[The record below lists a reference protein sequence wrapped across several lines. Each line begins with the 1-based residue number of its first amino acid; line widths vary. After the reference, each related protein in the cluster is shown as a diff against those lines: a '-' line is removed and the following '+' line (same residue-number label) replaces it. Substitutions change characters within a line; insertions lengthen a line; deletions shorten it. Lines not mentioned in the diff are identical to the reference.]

1 MMNVFIYLIYSKLH
15 SPLHFISFWLSGGL
29 HYGLHCRIHQQQLSK
44 IANSIQNYIWQN
56 QKHIFCKIYS
66 NFWQQV
72 QTNWSVTD
80 LKVIKS
86 HINSG
91 LKWYSN
97 YEILWNAKFSFFF
110 QYFLKEAFKFCG
122 ALLLHYVFWVK
133 RKGKI
138 DSNESYYR
146 GLPAFIVPNWGFW
159 ISWRRRRME
168 FLLTQITSK
177 ACFFVN
183 IFIQLFLC
191 ILFLKI
197 TILL

>member
-1 MMNVFIYLIYSKLH
+1 MALGRSSLWSALQNSSTTIIKDCKFHSKLYLTEPKAYLLQNIFQFLTAGSDQLKSYWLESNQESH
-15 SPLHFISFWLSGGL
+15 KFWLEMIL
-29 HYGLHCRIHQQQLSK
+29 KLWNFMK
-44 IANSIQNYIWQN
+44 
-56 QKHIFCKIYS
+56 CKI
-66 NFWQQV
+66 F
-72 QTNWSVTD
+72 
-80 LKVIKS
+80 I
-86 HINSG
+86 
-91 LKWYSN
+91 
-97 YEILWNAKFSFFF
+97 FF